1 MTLIKSPYEIE
12 QLLGMEYYMTK
23 SPGTLGIL
31 RKTPEDFAVDEL
43 YSDIKLTGG
52 PHLICE
58 LEKTNWELMRALK
71 EISKTLGISYQRISF
86 AGTKDKRAVTKQL
99 ISIYGIK
106 EEDLSRVQI
115 KDINLRAL
123 GYARAQLSLGDLKG
137 NRFRINVSDC
147 TGDDLSGALDECIA
161 AAKTGL
167 PNFYGI
173 QRFGTIRPIS
183 HIVGLALLKGDCKDA
198 CMKYAGYPFDA
209 EAEEVKA
216 AREVFERTGDAAE
229 ALELMPVQMHYER
242 SILHHLVEK
251 PGDYKG
257 AIETIPPKLLSM
269 FVSAVQSYIFNKVL
283 SMRIK
288 ETDGDPFSPQIGDRL
303 IFADGREDVVNASN
317 INTARIHIRR
327 GKCQTAIYMPGSDVF
342 EPQSETEQYTAD
354 LMAKYGVTK
363 EAYAEVSKLVGSRFS
378 GASRAIGLT
387 TEIDGALST
396 NENNENSIRLE
407 FSLPPGH
414 YATTV
419 CRELMKTEP
428 RYMS

>member
-1 MTLIKSPYEIE
+1 MTPMKSPYGTE
-12 QLLGMEYYMTK
+12 QLLGMEYYLTK
-23 SPGTLGIL
+23 SAGTGGIL
-31 RKTPEDFAVDEL
+31 RKTPEDFAVEEV

-71 EISKTLGISYQRISF
+71 EISKTLGVSYQRISF

-106 EEDLSRVQI
+106 EEDLARVMI

-123 GYARAQLSLGDLKG
+123 GYARTQLSLGDLKG
-137 NRFRINVSDC
+137 NSFGINVSDC
-147 TGDDLSGALDECIA
+147 TGDDLEGALEECIA

-167 PNFYGI
+167 PNYYGI

-183 HIVGLALLKGDCKDA
+183 HIVGIALLKGDFKDA
-198 CMKYAGYPFDA
+198 CMKYAGYPFDD

-216 AREVFERTGDAAE
+216 AREVFERTGDAAD
-229 ALELMPVQMHYER
+229 ALELMPVRMHYER

-257 AIETIPPKLLSM
+257 AIGTIPPKLLSM
-269 FVSAVQSYIFNKVL
+269 FVSAVQSYIFNRVL
-283 SMRIK
+283 SMRIR

-303 IFADGREDVVNASN
+303 LFADGREDIVTAAN
-317 INTARIHIRR
+317 INAANIHIKR
-327 GKCQTAIYMPGSDVF
+327 GRCRTAIYMPGSEDF
-342 EPQSETEQYTAD
+342 EPKSETERYTAD
-354 LMAKYGVTK
+354 LMAECGVTK
-363 EAYAEVSKLVGSRFS
+363 EAYADVSKLVGSRFA
-378 GASRAIGLT
+378 GASRAMCLT
-387 TEIDGALST
+387 ADIAGAVNRDGD
-396 NENNENSIRLE
+396 ERSIRLE

-419 CRELMKTEP
+419 CRELMKTDP
-428 RYMS
+428 GYMA